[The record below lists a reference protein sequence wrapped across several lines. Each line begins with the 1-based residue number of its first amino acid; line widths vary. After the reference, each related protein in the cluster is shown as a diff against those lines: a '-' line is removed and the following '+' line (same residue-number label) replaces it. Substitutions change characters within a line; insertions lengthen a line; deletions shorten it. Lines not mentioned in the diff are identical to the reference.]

1 MATVQAR
8 VDDRLKMESEMM
20 FKSMGLT
27 ISGAINIFLQQVV
40 NQRKLP
46 FEVVAAEVPNA
57 ETIQAMED
65 TLEQRNLHGPYSSVK
80 AMMEALDA

>member
-8 VDDRLKMESEMM
+8 VDDMLKMESEMM
-20 FKSMGLT
+20 LKSMGLT

-46 FEVVAAEVPNA
+46 FEVVASEVPNA
-57 ETIQAMED
+57 ETIKAMEE
-65 TLEQRNLHGPYSSVK
+65 TLEHKNLQGPYKSVA